1 MKDLKVAVVI
11 LNFNGRKHLETF
23 LPSVVSH
30 SSPHTI
36 IVAENASTDDSVD
49 FLKTNYP
56 KIRIVHNAVNHGFAR
71 GYNDVLE
78 QIKGEFDAY
87 LLLNSDVEV
96 TPNWLEPLIK
106 TLENE
111 KIVAVQPKI
120 LAYLNKDNFEHAGAC
135 GGHIDS
141 NYFPFCRGRIFD
153 NVEKDEQQYNHQQQ
167 VTWTSGAAMLIRSEA
182 FHQAGGFDADFFAH
196 MEEIDL
202 CLRLQRKGYQLVCN
216 TESVVYHLGGGTLA
230 YNSPNKIYLNFRNNL
245 FMLVKNHQGLLFP
258 KLFFRMTLDGIAA
271 VKFLTEGNFLF
282 TWKVFLAHMTLYRNF
297 GKMYRKRLALKADKQ
312 AFFKYDGSILW
323 AYFIQK
329 NKTYSSLNQRKFK

>member
-1 MKDLKVAVVI
+1 MSTLKVAVVV

-36 IVAENASTDDSVD
+36 IIAENASTDDSVD
-49 FLKTNYP
+49 FLKSNYP
-56 KIRIVHNAVNHGFAR
+56 QIRLVHNAENHGFAR
-71 GYNDVLE
+71 GYNDALE
-78 QIKGEFDAY
+78 QLKGEFDAY

-120 LAYLNKDNFEHAGAC
+120 LAYLQKDNFEHAGAC

-153 NVEKDEQQYNHQQQ
+153 NIEHDDKQYNHSQQ

-216 TESVVYHLGGGTLA
+216 PESVVYHLGGGTLA

-271 VKFLTEGNFLF
+271 IKFLTEGNFSF
-282 TWKVFLAHMTLYRNF
+282 TWKVFLAHMALYRNF

>member
-1 MKDLKVAVVI
+1 MSTLKVAVVI

-23 LPSVVSH
+23 LPSVILNSDL
-30 SSPHTI
+30 HTI
-36 IVAENASTDDSVD
+36 VIAENASTDDSVA
-49 FLKTNYP
+49 FLKINYP
-56 KIRIVHNAVNHGFAR
+56 QIRIVHNIKNYGFAK
-71 GYNDVLE
+71 GYNEALE
-78 QIKGEFDAY
+78 QLKGEFDAY

-96 TPNWLEPLIK
+96 TPNWLEPLIQS
-106 TLENE
+106 LENIN
-111 KIVAVQPKI
+111 IVAVQPKI
-120 LAYLNKDNFEHAGAC
+120 LSFLSKDNFEHAGAC

-153 NVEKDEQQYNHQQQ
+153 YLEKDEKQYNHPQQIA
-167 VTWTSGAAMLIRSEA
+167 WTSGAAMLIRSEA
-182 FHQAGGFDADFFAH
+182 FHEAGGFDADFFAH

-216 TESVVYHLGGGTLA
+216 PESLVYHLGGGTLA

-245 FMLVKNHQGLLFP
+245 YVLVKNHQGLLFP

-271 VKFLTEGNFLF
+271 LKFLTEGNFLF
-282 TWKVFLAHMTLYRNF
+282 TWKVFVAHLALYRNF
-297 GKMYRKRLALKADKQ
+297 VKMYRKRLTLKADKQ
-312 AFFKYDGSILW
+312 SFFKYRGSILW

>member
-1 MKDLKVAVVI
+1 MSSLKVAVVI

-23 LPSVVSH
+23 LPSIVANSN
-30 SSPHTI
+30 PHTVI
-36 IVAENASTDDSVD
+36 IAENASTDDSVD
-49 FLKTNYP
+49 FLKTNFP
-56 KIRIVHNAVNHGFAR
+56 QIRLVHNAENHGFAR
-71 GYNDVLE
+71 GYNDALE
-78 QIKGEFDAY
+78 QVKGEFDAY

-96 TPNWLEPLIK
+96 TPNWLAPLIQS
-106 TLENE
+106 LENE

-120 LAYLNKDNFEHAGAC
+120 LSYLQKDSFEHAGAC

-153 NVEKDEQQYNHQQQ
+153 QLEKDLNQYDNLQQ
-167 VTWTSGAAMLIRSEA
+167 VAWTSGAAMLIRSEA
-182 FHQAGGFDADFFAH
+182 FHQAEGFDADFFAH

-216 TESVVYHLGGGTLA
+216 PKSVVYHLGGGTLP

-258 KLFFRMTLDGIAA
+258 KLFFRMLLDGIAA
-271 VKFLTEGNFLF
+271 FKFFSEGKLNF
-282 TWKVFLAHMTLYRNF
+282 TWKVFLAHMALYSNF